1 MVGKEKCT
9 YFLTLEGCKQF
20 AAKSNAALAE
30 ERREAVLQL
39 LQEAL
44 DAYKGTL
51 VEIESSDSEEEEEE
65 ADEPVDAPPGPA
77 LPPPQAS
84 QVAPPLSAEEIAR
97 RADLDARQRE
107 IDLWPFERKMR
118 EEKREEA
125 LRLTEA
131 YLAAQND
138 SIAAVFE
145 PGLVAYYEA
154 RYKTTAAAL
163 AFVRSMRRPREPRK
177 KRARVVVVSALSP
190 PQDAV
195 AAFDDVADENTYHL
209 TDPEKISH
217 YVGRAPPGGVQARI
231 EKHWSGESG
240 VAFARNLTVR
250 APLLTQAPH
259 GEFREWVETLT
270 QMREFGIANVRG
282 ARYATETINARDA
295 FVSVADVFGL
305 CYRCGRKGHSSA
317 SCRRPKFL
325 FFGDPLPSSNNDDA

>member
-1 MVGKEKCT
+1 VGKDRSA
-9 YFLTLEGCKQF
+9 YYLTLEGCKQF
-20 AAKSNAALAE
+20 AAKTNAASAE

-44 DAYKGTL
+44 DAYKRTL

-65 ADEPVDAPPGPA
+65 ADEPIDAPPGPA
-77 LPPPQAS
+77 LPPLQAS

-145 PGLVAYYEA
+145 PGLVAYYDS

-163 AFVRSMRRPREPRK
+163 AFVRSMRRPREPRN
-177 KRARVVVVSALSP
+177 KRARVVTAL
-190 PQDAV
+190 V
-195 AAFDDVADENTYHL
+195 IEEGGFDDVADENTYHL
-209 TDPEKISH
+209 TDPQNGNH

-282 ARYATETINARDA
+282 ARYATETINVRDA

-317 SCRRPKFL
+317 GCRRPQFL
-325 FFGDPLPSSNNDDA
+325 FFRDPLPSSNDA